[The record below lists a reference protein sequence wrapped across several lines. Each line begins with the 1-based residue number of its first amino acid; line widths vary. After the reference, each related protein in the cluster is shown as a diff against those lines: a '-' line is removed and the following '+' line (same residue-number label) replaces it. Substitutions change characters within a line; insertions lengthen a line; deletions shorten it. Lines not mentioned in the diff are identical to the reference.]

1 MTLLLTLTLTL
12 TPSQAAL
19 ASARLDA
26 AAAPRLAEAIGLL
39 QVCWLSRCQPLPAP
53 PAALVAPAAAISA
66 GRYPAAAANSAG
78 EATAAVA
85 AAFGTVLR
93 DRVRVQTLTLSLIQ
107 PNLA

>member
-26 AAAPRLAEAIGLL
+26 TAAPRLAEAIGLL

-66 GRYPAAAANSAG
+66 GRYPAAAANTAA

>member
-66 GRYPAAAANSAG
+66 GRYPAAAANTAG

-93 DRVRVQTLTLSLIQ
+93 DRVRVQTLTLSLI
-107 PNLA
+107 